1 MIKIF
6 NLSDDEATLARNRK
20 VFCLVIYD
28 IISNKRRLK
37 FSKILEGYGI
47 RVQRSCFECLIEKA
61 IFQEL
66 ILDIEDFYEEG
77 EGDNIL
83 IYRCQNDQALR
94 YSPFIPSHHEE
105 DQIFL

>member
-28 IISNKRRLK
+28 IISNKRRLE

-47 RVQRSCFECLIEKA
+47 RVQRSCFECLLEKA
-61 IFQEL
+61 I
-66 ILDIEDFYEEG
+66 YEEG

>member
-6 NLSDDEATLARNRK
+6 NLSDDEASLARNRK

-47 RVQRSCFECLIEKA
+47 RVQR
-61 IFQEL
+61 
-66 ILDIEDFYEEG
+66 
-77 EGDNIL
+77 
-83 IYRCQNDQALR
+83 
-94 YSPFIPSHHEE
+94 
-105 DQIFL
+105 